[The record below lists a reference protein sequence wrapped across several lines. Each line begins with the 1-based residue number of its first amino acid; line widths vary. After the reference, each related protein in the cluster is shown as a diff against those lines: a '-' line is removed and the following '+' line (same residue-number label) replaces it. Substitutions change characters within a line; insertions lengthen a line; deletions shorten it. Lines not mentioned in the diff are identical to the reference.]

1 MIGREPRLDDDRM
14 RVVDLRS
21 SREAATRGFRSVLRS
36 RRRGEPRP
44 STPGSRTPG
53 SRTPGSRT
61 PGSRTL
67 GGGFGHAATP
77 AATKSRP
84 AARKPFAAFPGDAGS
99 HPIAEALDRRSGP
112 PGEGDPTNPTARSVE
127 LTPGRID

>member
-44 STPGSRTPG
+44 S
-53 SRTPGSRT
+53 TPGSRT